1 MPPPPDRGRTPGA
14 GGRTPGASA
23 GKAIYGGIPD
33 HPPGALDGQ
42 ILSFAEDLRTEGVA
56 IGTSEILDA
65 FEALQHVSWTD
76 QSDFKE
82 ALAATLAKSNDDRRV
97 FELVFDRFFFRATE
111 AQAARQNITEAPG
124 QGNEPPSD
132 INLD

>member
-1 MPPPPDRGRTPGA
+1 MPPPGRGGA
-14 GGRTPGASA
+14 PPAGAAGRPAGA

-65 FEALQHVSWTD
+65 FAALQHVNWTS

-82 ALAATLAKSNDDRRV
+82 ALGATLAKSNDDRRI

-111 AQAARQNITEAPG
+111 AQAA
-124 QGNEPPSD
+124 
-132 INLD
+132 